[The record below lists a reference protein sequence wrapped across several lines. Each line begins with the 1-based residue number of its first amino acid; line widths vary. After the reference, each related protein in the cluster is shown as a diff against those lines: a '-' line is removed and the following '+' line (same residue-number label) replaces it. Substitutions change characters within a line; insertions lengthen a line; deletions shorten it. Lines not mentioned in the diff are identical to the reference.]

1 MEVSTYVWHGCLRP
15 GCKRRL
21 LRACLYA
28 SRKARPSTPPPMT
41 MTLAIKRAKGAPTME
56 IVSVHGLFTR
66 SSSRV
71 VGQTERQ
78 TLSSLLPPT

>member
-41 MTLAIKRAKGAPTME
+41 MTLAIKRAKGAPTMS
-56 IVSVHGLFTR
+56 SVHRLHTDTIVVSCGKYVYMKLTDR
-66 SSSRV
+66 SD
-71 VGQTERQ
+71 
-78 TLSSLLPPT
+78 

>member
-56 IVSVHGLFTR
+56 IVFCARALHTIVVSCGEDR
-66 SSSRV
+66 SD
-71 VGQTERQ
+71 
-78 TLSSLLPPT
+78 

>member
-56 IVSVHGLFTR
+56 IVYTG
-66 SSSRV
+66 SSHDRRLV
-71 VGQTERQ
+71 WRG
-78 TLSSLLPPT
+78 